1 MYNSKETKLFDVPQG
16 KAQTSGRLGSHGKN
30 LFVATGMKNAAKTLS
45 GNGALKYAETD
56 NEFVTQFGQMS
67 GWLKP
72 RSYDEVAKDMSTLW
86 GVDPELAV
94 RFALYARMVTRKTK
108 VNGATTEKSQKGQG
122 LRNEGLLRMLWLGVN
137 HPKTFEKNVWLLP
150 VVGRWKDIF
159 DLLRYDLLRN
169 GRGWNGRQLNWDFM
183 AHIIGQGLKSNQ
195 KDLVKKYMPAIRRKS
210 ACTTPHQ
217 QANHAIGAW
226 LSSSLFSNTIDV
238 KEARYKRYRELKSS
252 GKAHTWQQA
261 LSTKNFNAIDFDK
274 ISGRALN
281 LLAKGKFLA
290 NHNLVDKY
298 RNWIGEKPTAKYTG
312 YVHELF
318 KNLPS
323 DQYKQM
329 TINKQ
334 FLGLVEAAGKVEGN
348 NTWLSVIDI
357 SGSMSGQVQDVGMS
371 AFDVAK
377 GLALYM
383 GHLLPEGPFSQSY
396 MTFMSYSQLHKWR
409 GSTPIDQFRSLSR
422 DGIGSTNFRSIGQFF
437 VKMKNQGVPEDQF
450 PTGIVAFSDGE
461 FNRVGNHRTNFEA
474 VKNDLRRAG
483 FSKDY
488 VDNFMVVLWDI
499 RNNYY
504 GRGRTAKFEAHS
516 ANTDG
521 LIHVSGY
528 DAALL
533 AFLMGE
539 GEKVVDPT
547 TGKVKTPRT
556 PLDLFNLAINQE
568 ILTMVRI

>member
-1 MYNSKETKLFDVPQG
+1 MYNKETNLFDVPQG
-16 KAQTSGRLGSHGKN
+16 KAQTSGRGSHGKN
-30 LFVATGMKNAAKTLS
+30 LFVAAGLKDAARTLS
-45 GNGALKYAETD
+45 GNGALKYAEMD
-56 NEFVTQFGQMS
+56 NAFVTQFGSMS

-72 RSYDEVAKDMSTLW
+72 RTYDKVATDMSELW
-86 GVDPELAV
+86 AIDPELAV

-122 LRNEGLLRMLWLGVN
+122 LRNEGLLRMLWLGIN
-137 HPKTFEKNVWLLP
+137 HPKTFEKNAWLLP

-169 GRGWNGRQLNWDFM
+169 GQGWNGRQLNWNFM
-183 AHIIGQGLKSNQ
+183 AHLIIEGLKSDQ
-195 KDLVKKYMPAIRRKS
+195 KDLVKKYLPAIRSKS
-210 ACTTPHQ
+210 ECKTPHQ
-217 QANHAIGAW
+217 QANHIIGAW
-226 LSSSLFSNTIDV
+226 LSSTLFSNSIDL
-238 KEARYKRYRELKSS
+238 KESRYKRYRELKAS
-252 GKAHTWQQA
+252 GKAHTWQKA

-281 LLAKGKFLA
+281 LLAKGKFLS
-290 NHNLVDKY
+290 NHGLVDKY
-298 RNWIGEKPTAKYTG
+298 RSWIGDKPAAKYTG

-318 KNLPS
+318 KNIPR
-323 DQYKQM
+323 DNYKQM

-334 FLGLVEAAGKVEGN
+334 FAGLVQAAGKVEGN

-357 SGSMSGQVQDVGMS
+357 SGSMSSHVQDVGMS
-371 AFDVAK
+371 ALDVAK

-383 GHLLPEGPFSQSY
+383 SHLLPEGPFSQAY
-396 MTFMSYSQLHKWR
+396 MTFMSYSKLNQWR
-409 GSTPIDQFRSLSR
+409 GSTPIDQFNSLR
-422 DGIGSTNFRSIGQFF
+422 TGGIGSTNFRSIGQFF
-437 VKMKNQGVPEDQF
+437 VNLKRQGVTEDQF
-450 PTGIVAFSDGE
+450 PTGIVCFSDGE
-461 FNRVGNHRTNFEA
+461 FNNVGNHQTNFEA
-474 VKNDLRRAG
+474 VKNDLRRGG

-488 VDNFMVVLWDI
+488 VDNFMIVLWDI
-499 RNNYY
+499 RSSYY
-504 GRGRTAKFEAHS
+504 GSRRTAKFEVHS
-516 ANTDG
+516 ATTDG

-528 DAALL
+528 DGALL
-533 AFLMGE
+533 SFLIGE